1 MLFYLINEY
10 DYIMLCV
17 KLLKKRIFYI
27 YKKMLKCV
35 NMLFN
40 DGYFCLFGCFK
51 DDVYLIWNIY
61 MIKLW
66 I

>member
-1 MLFYLINEY
+1 
-10 DYIMLCV
+10 MLCV
-17 KLLKKRIFYI
+17 KLLKKRIFYV

-51 DDVYLIWNIY
+51 DDVYLIWNIF